1 MYAKPPPPPM
11 LIDKVF
17 KHEGYLSMLYSNSIY
32 TLMLLLQESSLL
44 RQNLIEA
51 IMSVARA
58 TRSHSIVIIHGTSAW
73 AELLNQQLQNYSQ
86 QHNDSL
92 CLAGIYALHSK
103 NTEELVGAISSTKL
117 MVTEDIIKTLQP
129 GTMAVLLLEDPEEIR
144 AFLEVCQHTTGLVFL
159 TVFHPWSIKP
169 YAGNY
174 RT

>member
-1 MYAKPPPPPM
+1 MQHPPPPPM

-17 KHEGYLSMLYSNSIY
+17 RHEGYLSLLYSNSMY

-44 RQNLIEA
+44 RQNLIQA

-58 TRSHSIVIIHGTSAW
+58 THSHSIVIIHGTAAW

-159 TVFHPWSIKP
+159 TVFHPWSINP

>member
-1 MYAKPPPPPM
+1 MPPAPI
-11 LIDKVF
+11 LIDEVF
-17 KHEGYLSMLYSNSIY
+17 RLEGYLSMLYSNSIY

-44 RQNLIEA
+44 RQNLIQA

-58 TRSHSIVIIHGTSAW
+58 TRSHSIVIIHGTAAW

-144 AFLEVCQHTTGLVFL
+144 AFLEVCQYTTGLVFL

-174 RT
+174 RI